1 MNPIQIEKIENFANY
16 CIDNN
21 LKNTVEKV
29 SKIWGSQNNK
39 SLNDLFLELTGV
51 DDSNYKTT
59 KKKIYDFAYY
69 YISDTATDPSYY
81 LHALQI
87 SIYEQLH
94 KRRLVLN
101 D

>member
-1 MNPIQIEKIENFANY
+1 MNPIHIKKIENFAIF

-21 LKNTVEKV
+21 LIGVIEKTLKV
-29 SKIWGSQNNK
+29 WRTPNNALLK
-39 SLNDLFLELTGV
+39 DLFLELNGV

-59 KKKIYDFAYY
+59 KKEIYNFSYY
-69 YISDTATDPSYY
+69 YIDDSSNDPSYY
-81 LHALQI
+81 LYALQV

-94 KRRLVLN
+94 KRKSFSN